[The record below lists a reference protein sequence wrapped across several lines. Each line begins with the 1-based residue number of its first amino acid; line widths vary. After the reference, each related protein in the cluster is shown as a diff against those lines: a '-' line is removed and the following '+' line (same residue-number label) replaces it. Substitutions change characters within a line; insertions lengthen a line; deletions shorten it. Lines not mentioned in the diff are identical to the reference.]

1 MPNSIQSREYS
12 TDSGTEGI
20 SYITDSDGNPNVFNV
35 KCNDDGTRWL
45 NANWVN
51 PDNEW
56 NLDNEIVFRLR
67 NSLHFS
73 SVRLC
78 DSGEFCFCS
87 CPAQPPS
94 ILPMSSSWIERAI
107 YFLSRNDFVS
117 HKIISNSKSVFSFR
131 IATATNG
138 SFLSR
143 GKNSAPEIASI
154 ISINKVSI
162 LSPTV

>member
-67 NSLHFS
+67 NSLYFS
-73 SVRLC
+73 SARA
-78 DSGEFCFCS
+78 GEFCFCS

-94 ILPMSSSWIERAI
+94 ILPMSSSWVERAI
-107 YFLSRNDFVS
+107 YFLSR
-117 HKIISNSKSVFSFR
+117 
-131 IATATNG
+131 
-138 SFLSR
+138 
-143 GKNSAPEIASI
+143 GKNAAPDTASI
-154 ISINKVSI
+154 VSINRASI